1 MEEVADDSHEQRL
14 QPPMREVVQEQ
25 KEAAGGRSAAEGE
38 AIMRK
43 DMEGK
48 KNKKN
53 KNKIGKERCYQYF
66 TFSMYF
72 KQLKGVVLPNI
83 FQNNFSSMEKSESFF
98 EVPKSCRTNL
108 YFRVF
113 SVSIATD
120 KPVARYLALSGL
132 RTGPRTHLPVCP
144 SPSIRSTSAL
154 SFETTYRGSRSIP

>member
-1 MEEVADDSHEQRL
+1 MD
-14 QPPMREVVQEQ
+14 
-25 KEAAGGRSAAEGE
+25 
-38 AIMRK
+38 
-43 DMEGK
+43 
-48 KNKKN
+48 
-53 KNKIGKERCYQYF
+53 KEREGWEEKKEKKEEYIK
-66 TFSMYF
+66 TDKASMVNLIFSVYI
-72 KQLKGVVLPNI
+72 KQLIGVVLPNI